1 MSWRNRLATFKRGKK
16 ADREI
21 EDEMRFHLEKQIELH
36 VTAGMSPEEARRQA
50 LIEFGGVHQT
60 RENVRETR
68 GIHFLDVI
76 AQDTRYAWRLLRKT
90 PVFTS
95 IAVLTLALGIGMNTA
110 IFSLIDGVLFRTLPA
125 HKPQELVL
133 VKWHARKRPLLMS
146 QRGYGYC
153 ESNFQGTDYRGC
165 SFSLPWFK
173 EVAAQTN
180 LFSGVAA
187 MAGAGRIN
195 LSGNGP
201 ATIIN
206 TAQRVSGSFFPTLG
220 IGAFA
225 GRTILPS
232 DDNVSA
238 PAVMVISYGYW
249 ESAFGGAKDTIGKM
263 VRLNGVPFTI
273 VGIMARDFSGI
284 TAGDQID
291 VWVPLSSEARLNPDW
306 TPKEDDY
313 QFWKVD
319 ILARLNP
326 GVQRKQ
332 ATAILTGMFRNH
344 AFNAPKPIFQAADD
358 PGIELPSAQDALYYP
373 RAQTMNPLYVAMT
386 AVGLVLLIACANIGG
401 LLLTRS
407 AARSREIAVRLTLG
421 ARRGRIVSQ
430 LLIESLL
437 LSLAGGALGLLIG
450 RWGSRVIILMVKT
463 ELSEPSPFMASFDW
477 RVLAFTFAVALIA
490 AILFGLAPALRSLRV
505 DLTPSLKSGS
515 AASAGDARQGR
526 WFTLGSGLVV
536 AQVTL
541 AIVALMGAGLLL
553 RTLTNLK
560 SVELGFDPKNILLF
574 GVDPSLAGYKPAQ
587 IPSLNQ
593 ELQEKFAALPSV
605 KSVSYSWEPLLAGS
619 LWDTSFHPAG
629 TPDDHVED
637 TDYMPVGPGFFNA
650 MRIPLKIGRDFNTAD
665 YAIATARESR
675 PRDANPD
682 PNAPPIPVIVNETFA
697 RRYLGNSNPIDQ
709 HIEQS
714 KPEDKTE
721 PRGPGWR
728 IIAVAGDTK
737 YDGLRADVRPVMY
750 APLSGGGFFSIRTA
764 GDPRQLV
771 PAIRDLVTRRDSN
784 LAIYRVRTQM
794 EQMNEQMHVER
805 LLTQLSLF
813 FGILALILA
822 CGGIYGLLSYEVT
835 RRTREIGIRMAIG
848 AQRMDVITMVVRQ
861 GVVLSLS
868 GVICGV
874 AAAYGV
880 TRIMNTMLYHVKAM
894 DPMTLAAVSVLLF
907 LVSLVACFL
916 PACRATRVDPLIA
929 LRYE

>member
-1 MSWRNRLATFKRGKK
+1 MSWRNLLASFKRGRK

-21 EDEMRFHLEKQIELH
+21 EDEMRFHLEKQVELH
-36 VTAGMSPEEARRQA
+36 VAAGMSPEEARRQA
-50 LIEFGGVHQT
+50 LIEFGGVHQA

-68 GIHFLDVI
+68 GIHLLDVI

-110 IFSLIDGVLFRTLPA
+110 IFSLIDGVLFRNLPA
-125 HKPQELVL
+125 HKPEELVL
-133 VKWHARKRPLLMS
+133 LKWHAHKRPQLMS

-153 ESNFQGTDYRGC
+153 ESHFAGTDYRSC
-165 SFSLPWFK
+165 SFSLPWLK
-173 EVAAQTN
+173 EVSAQKN
-180 LFSGVAA
+180 LFSDVAA
-187 MAGAGRIN
+187 MAGGGRIN

-201 ATIIN
+201 ATILN
-206 TAQRVSGSFFPTLG
+206 GAQLVSGSFFQT
-220 IGAFA
+220 IGVPASL
-225 GRTILPS
+225 GRTLLPA

-249 ESAFGGAKDTIGKM
+249 KSAFGGMAETVGKT

-273 VGIMARDFSGI
+273 VGVMARDFSGI

-291 VWVPLSSEARLNPDW
+291 VWVPLASESRLDPGW
-306 TPKEDDY
+306 TAKDDDY
-313 QFWKVD
+313 QFWKID

-332 ATAILTGMFRNH
+332 AQTVLTGMFRNH
-344 AFNAPKPIFQAADD
+344 TFNTPKPLFQPGDD
-358 PGIELPSAQDALYYP
+358 PGIDVPSAKDALYYP

-386 AVGLVLLIACANIGG
+386 AVAVVLLIACANIGG

-421 ARRGRIVSQ
+421 ARRGRIVTQ
-430 LLIESLL
+430 LLFESLI
-437 LSLAGGALGLLIG
+437 LSLAGGGLGLLIG
-450 RWGSRVIILMVKT
+450 RWGSRAIILMVKT
-463 ELSEPSPFMASFDW
+463 EASDPPPFRASFDW

-505 DLTPSLKSGS
+505 DLSPALKSGS

-526 WFTLGSGLVV
+526 WLSLGSGLVV

-560 SVELGFDPKNILLF
+560 SVDLGFDPNNVLLF

-587 IPSLNQ
+587 IHALNQ

-619 LWDTSFHPAG
+619 LWDTDFHPAG
-629 TPDDHVED
+629 TPEDHVED
-637 TDYMPVGPGFFNA
+637 TDYMPVGPGFFEA
-650 MRIPLKIGRDFNTAD
+650 MRIPLKVGRDFNAAD
-665 YAIATARESR
+665 YAITTARDSR
-675 PRDANPD
+675 PRDASPD
-682 PNAPPIPVIVNETFA
+682 PSAPPIPVIVNETFA
-697 RRYLGNSNPIDQ
+697 RKFLGNTNPIDQ
-709 HIEQS
+709 HLEQGM
-714 KPEDKTE
+714 PEDKTE
-721 PRGPGWR
+721 PRGSGWR
-728 IIAVAGDTK
+728 IIGVAGDTK

-750 APLSGGGFFSIRTA
+750 APLSSGGFFTIRTA

-784 LAIYRVRTQM
+784 LAIYRVSTQM
-794 EQMNEQMHVER
+794 EQLNGQMHVER
-805 LLTQLSLF
+805 LLAQLSAF
-813 FGILALILA
+813 FGVLALVLA

-848 AQRMDVITMVVRQ
+848 AQRVDVIRMVVRQ
-861 GVVLSLS
+861 GIILSLI
-868 GVICGV
+868 GVVAG
-874 AAAYGV
+874 AAAAFGA
-880 TRIMNTMLYHVKAM
+880 TRIMNTVLYHVKAM
-894 DPMTLAAVSVLLF
+894 DPLTLAAVSLLLL
-907 LVSLVACFL
+907 LVSLLACLL
-916 PACRATRVDPLIA
+916 PARRATRVDPLIA